1 MLPLTRFL
9 RFVIVATLLLLIPAF
24 VYLSQSTSSPVRD
37 PKTGEY
43 IWEAL
48 MQSMQGHGP
57 DQDQVS
63 HGKPYFPITDWRSIA
78 SHWMPTNP
86 AAMYHN
92 WHQPVPQTAPTPA
105 ATLPTTHATI
115 SPTLAVPVP
124 TDSIKLDSK
133 VDGAYAPSMSNET
146 AKAELGRSTWRFLH
160 TMMARFPDKPTPQQ
174 SADLQNFMRL
184 FSLLY
189 PCGDCAA
196 HFQQLLK
203 EWPPQTASRHNAEIW
218 LCNVHNQVNRRLH
231 KPQFDCSKLNETYDC
246 GCGTKTMAKT
256 NLYDIDTK
264 EASGMAHI
272 LPIRTV

>member
-1 MLPLTRFL
+1 MSLTRFL

-24 VYLSQSTSSPVRD
+24 VYLSQGTSSPVRD

-63 HGKPYFPITDWRSIA
+63 HGKPYFPITDWRSFA
-78 SHWMPTNP
+78 SHWMPTYP

-92 WHQPVPQTAPTPA
+92 WNKPVQQTAPTPA
-105 ATLPTTHATI
+105 AMPLTIHATLLPT
-115 SPTLAVPVP
+115 AVAPRP
-124 TDSIKLDSK
+124 TDALQLDSK
-133 VDGAYAPSMSNET
+133 VEGAYAPSMTNET

-174 SADLQNFMRL
+174 SADLQKFIHL

-189 PCGDCAA
+189 PCGDCAS

-218 LCNVHNQVNRRLH
+218 LCIVHNQVNMRLH

-246 GCGTKTMAKT
+246 GCGPKT
-256 NLYDIDTK
+256 NVKINLNDIHTK
-264 EASGMAHI
+264 DATGMAHI